1 MYSLLMLLL
10 PVWTGSFVSAAPA
23 VSKAAALSGADCT
36 FSDVAQ
42 AIQKKTSCSTIT
54 LRNLKVPAG
63 KTLDLSDLNDGTRV
77 IFTGRTSF
85 GYQEWE
91 GPLIAVS
98 GTNIKVSGSPGNI
111 IDCEGQRWWDGK
123 GTNGEGKKKPDFFN
137 AHDLINSEI
146 RNLNVLNT
154 PAHAFSISGC
164 NNLGVFNVNIDDSAG
179 DTQGGH
185 NTDGFDIGNSNGVTI
200 SGCSVRNQDDCLA
213 INSGTNITFVD
224 GYCSGGH
231 GLSIGS
237 VGGRNL
243 NTVKGVH
250 IANSKVTK
258 SMYGVRIKT
267 IAGAKGAV
275 SDVVYDNISMSEIS
289 DIGIVI
295 QQDYKNG
302 KPTGK
307 PTTGVPITNLTVN
320 KVTGNVKPGGANV
333 HILCGSSSSCN
344 GWTWTDNKIVDGAT
358 PKANS
363 AVPAG
368 VVL

>member
-23 VSKAAALSGADCT
+23 VSKAAALSNADCT
-36 FSDVAQ
+36 FSDATQ
-42 AIQKKTSCSTIT
+42 AIQKKASCNTIT

-63 KTLDLSDLNDGTRV
+63 KTLDLSNLNDGTRV
-77 IFTGRTSF
+77 IFTGRTTF

-91 GPLIAVS
+91 GPLIAMS
-98 GTNIKVSGSPGNI
+98 GKNIKVTGSPGNL
-111 IDCEGQRWWDGK
+111 IDCQGARWWDSK
-123 GTNGEGKKKPDFFN
+123 GSNGGKKKPKFFS

-154 PAHAFSISGC
+154 PVHAFSISHAE
-164 NNLGVFNVNIDDSAG
+164 NLGIFNVNIDDSAG

-185 NTDGFDIGNSNGVTI
+185 NTDGFDVGNSNGVTI

-213 INSGTNITFVD
+213 INSGSNITFVN
-224 GYCSGGH
+224 GFCSGGH

-258 SMYGVRIKT
+258 SSNGIRIKT

-275 SDVVYDNISMSEIS
+275 SDVVYDNISLSEIS
-289 DIGIVI
+289 DVGIVV

-302 KPTGK
+302 SPTGK
-307 PTTGVPITNLTVN
+307 PTTGVPITNLTIN
-320 KVTGNVKPGGANV
+320 RVTGNVKPGGTNV

-344 GWTWTDNKIVDGAT
+344 KWTWTDNKVVDGTKSRVNA
-358 PKANS
+358 

>member
-23 VSKAAALSGADCT
+23 VSRAAALSGADCT

-77 IFTGRTSF
+77 IFTGRTTF

-123 GTNGEGKKKPDFFN
+123 GTNGQGKKKPDFFN

-179 DTQGGH
+179 DTLGGH

-267 IAGAKGAV
+267 IAGAEGAV

-333 HILCGSSSSCN
+333 HILCGSSSSCK

>member
-23 VSKAAALSGADCT
+23 VSKAAALSDADCT
-36 FSDVAQ
+36 FSDAMQ
-42 AIQKKTSCSTIT
+42 AVQKKTSCSTIT
-54 LRNLKVPAG
+54 LHNLKVPAG

-77 IFTGRTSF
+77 IFTGRTTF

-123 GTNGEGKKKPDFFN
+123 GTNGQGKKKPDFFN

-154 PAHAFSISGC
+154 PAHVFSISGC

-267 IAGAKGAV
+267 IAGAEGAV

-302 KPTGK
+302 KPTGN

-320 KVTGNVKPGGANV
+320 KVTGNVKPGGVNV
-333 HILCGSSSSCN
+333 HILCGSSSSCK

>member
-1 MYSLLMLLL
+1 MYSLLMILL

-23 VSKAAALSGADCT
+23 VCRDAALSSADCT
-36 FSDVAQ
+36 FTDATQ
-42 AIQKKTSCSTIT
+42 AMQKKTSCSTIT
-54 LRNLKVPAG
+54 LRNVQVPAG
-63 KTLDLSDLNDGTRV
+63 KTLDLSNLNDGTQV
-77 IFTGRTSF
+77 IFSGRTTF

-91 GPLIAVS
+91 GPLISVS
-98 GTNIKVSGSPGNI
+98 GKNIKVSGSPGNI
-111 IDCEGQRWWDGK
+111 IDCNGQRWWDSK
-123 GTNGEGKKKPDFFN
+123 GSNGGKKKPKFFS
-137 AHDLINSEI
+137 AHNLINSEI

-154 PAHAFSISGC
+154 PVQAFSISDA
-164 NNLGVFNVNIDDSAG
+164 NNLGIFNVNIDDSAG
-179 DTQGGH
+179 DSQGGH

-200 SGCSVRNQDDCLA
+200 SGCSVRNQDDCIA
-213 INSGTNITFVD
+213 INSGSNITFVD
-224 GYCSGGH
+224 GFCSGGH

-258 SMYGVRIKT
+258 SMNGIRIKT

-275 SDVVYDNISMSEIS
+275 SDVVYDNISLSEIS
-289 DIGIVI
+289 DVGIVV
-295 QQDYKNG
+295 QQDYQNG
-302 KPTGK
+302 RPTGK

-320 KVTGNVKPGGANV
+320 KVTGNVKPGGTNV
-333 HILCGSSSSCN
+333 QILCGSTASCSEWK
-344 GWTWTDNKIVDGAT
+344 WTGNKVTDGTASRV
-358 PKANS
+358 NS

>member
-1 MYSLLMLLL
+1 MYFLLMLLL

-23 VSKAAALSGADCT
+23 KAAALSNADCT
-36 FSDVAQ
+36 FSDAMQ
-42 AIQKKTSCSTIT
+42 AVQKKTSCSTIT

-63 KTLDLSDLNDGTRV
+63 KTLDLSDLSDGTRV
-77 IFTGRTSF
+77 IFTGRTTF
-85 GYQEWE
+85 GYKEWE
-91 GPLIAVS
+91 GPLIAMS
-98 GTNIKVSGSPGNI
+98 GKNIKVSGSPGNI

-123 GTNGEGKKKPDFFN
+123 GSNGQGKKKPDFFS
-137 AHDLINSEI
+137 AHDMINSEI

-154 PAHAFSISGC
+154 PVHAFSISHAE
-164 NNLGVFNVNIDDSAG
+164 NLGIFNVNIDDSAG

-185 NTDGFDIGNSNGVTI
+185 NTDGFDIGNSNSVTI

-213 INSGTNITFVD
+213 INSGTNITFVN
-224 GYCSGGH
+224 GFCSGGH

-237 VGGRNL
+237 VGGRSSNI
-243 NTVKGVH
+243 VKGVH
-250 IANSKVTK
+250 IADSKVTK

-267 IAGAKGAV
+267 IAGAEGSV

-289 DIGIVI
+289 DVGIVI

-307 PTTGVPITNLTVN
+307 PTTGVPITNITVN

-344 GWTWTDNKIVDGAT
+344 KWTWTDNKVVNGAT
-358 PKANS
+358 SKANS

>member
-23 VSKAAALSGADCT
+23 VSKAVAQSGVDCT
-36 FSDVAQ
+36 FSDATQ
-42 AIQKKTSCSTIT
+42 AIQKKASCSTIT

-63 KTLDLSDLNDGTRV
+63 KTLDLSDLSDGTRV
-77 IFTGRTSF
+77 IFTGRTTF

-91 GPLIAVS
+91 GPLIAMS
-98 GTNIKVSGSPGNI
+98 GKNIKVSGSPGNI
-111 IDCEGQRWWDGK
+111 IDCQGARWWDGK
-123 GTNGEGKKKPDFFN
+123 GSNGGKKKPKFFN

-146 RNLNVLNT
+146 RNLNILNT
-154 PAHAFSISGC
+154 PVHAFSISHAE
-164 NNLGVFNVNIDDSAG
+164 NLGIFNVNIDDSAG

-185 NTDGFDIGNSNGVTI
+185 NTDGFDIGTSNGVTI
-200 SGCSVRNQDDCLA
+200 SGCSVRNQDDCMA
-213 INSGTNITFVD
+213 INSGTNITFVN
-224 GYCSGGH
+224 GFCSGGH

-237 VGGRNL
+237 VGGRSSNI
-243 NTVKGVH
+243 VKGIH

-258 SMYGVRIKT
+258 SMNGIRIKT

-275 SDVVYDNISMSEIS
+275 SDVVYDNISLSEIS
-289 DIGIVI
+289 DVGIVV

-302 KPTGK
+302 SPTGK

-320 KVTGNVKPGGANV
+320 RVTGNVQPGGTNV

-344 GWTWTDNKIVDGAT
+344 KWTWTDNKVVDGTKSRVNA
-358 PKANS
+358 